1 MLYSV
6 DASMSVAA
14 RPSEGAMLVPLVM
27 GIAPLSCF
35 IFQPST
41 LSFQATFPI
50 LPENS
55 LDGFAGKEHETI
67 IVIFTSQMSV
77 AK

>member
-1 MLYSV
+1 ML
-6 DASMSVAA
+6 D
-14 RPSEGAMLVPLVM
+14 PLVM
-27 GIAPLSCF
+27 GTAPLSCF

-55 LDGFAGKEHETI
+55 LDGFAGEEAFLRDVTK
-67 IVIFTSQMSV
+67 
-77 AK
+77 